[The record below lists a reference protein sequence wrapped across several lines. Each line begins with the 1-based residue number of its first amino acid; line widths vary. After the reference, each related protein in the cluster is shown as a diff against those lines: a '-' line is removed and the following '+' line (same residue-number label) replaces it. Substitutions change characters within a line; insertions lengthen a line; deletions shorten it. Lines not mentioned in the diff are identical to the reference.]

1 MTVQVVTDS
10 GADIPKD
17 LAEELKIEVVPLTV
31 SFGSETF
38 QDGVD
43 LSGDEFYYRLTQQE
57 IMPTT
62 SQPSV
67 GSFVEIYKKIKD
79 SSAEILSIHL
89 SSKLS
94 GTLDSAKQAAA
105 VENLETGIRLIDSQ
119 AASMGLG
126 FSVLAAAEAA
136 KNGASLEDA
145 AVIASSVL
153 DRTHLFILFDTLKF
167 LEKGGRIGKARALMG
182 NILNLKP
189 ILTLEDGEIA
199 KKLQARS
206 FRKGIQSL
214 QQLIEDCGPL
224 EELAVLYTTDPQEAS
239 NLGESLSHLIVG
251 DKKPMVVRISPAV
264 GAHGGPGVVGVVGVA
279 AKP

>member
-1 MTVQVVTDS
+1 MTVRIVTDS
-10 GADIPKD
+10 GADIPKE

-38 QDGVD
+38 QDGIS
-43 LSGDEFYYRLTQQE
+43 LSGDDFYYRLTHEE

-67 GSFVEIYKKIKD
+67 GSFVEVYKKIKD
-79 SSAEILSIHL
+79 SSDEILSIHL

-94 GTLDSAKQAAA
+94 GTLNSATQAAA
-105 VENLETGIRLIDSQ
+105 EENLESGIRLLDSQ

-145 AVIASSVL
+145 SAIATSVL
-153 DRTHLFILFDTLKF
+153 KRTHLFILFDTLKF

-182 NILNLKP
+182 TILNLKP

-214 QQLIEDCGPL
+214 HQLIEDCGAL
-224 EELAVLYTTDPQEAS
+224 ETLAVLYTTDPEEAR
-239 NLGESLSHLIVG
+239 NLGDRLSNLIVG

-264 GAHGGPGVVGVVGVA
+264 GAHGGPGVVGVVCVT
-279 AKP
+279 AKT